1 MGFMAGPESP
11 PRVLLSTGRAVSVS
25 MAMAR
30 TVFTAVR
37 ASAPAFVAALA
48 SSVMFVTFG
57 DSLTITGLLVAAL
70 TWCTTWVSRFGFC
83 PISEPVSFTCGHD
96 TLSSTASAP
105 ASAAAFATSAYSSA
119 E

>member
-11 PRVLLSTGRAVSVS
+11 PRVLLSTGKAVSAS

-37 ASAPAFVAALA
+37 ASAPALVAACA
-48 SSVMFVTFG
+48 NSTISVTFG

-70 TWCTTWVSRFGFC
+70 TWRTT
-83 PISEPVSFTCGHD
+83 
-96 TLSSTASAP
+96 
-105 ASAAAFATSAYSSA
+105 
-119 E
+119 